1 MFLRCARYLC
11 SGKMIVTKITD
22 TKKKSGYVA
31 VAVVDIVACI
41 WLIFGITTR
50 RGSGKNALSLFVY
63 RS

>member
-1 MFLRCARYLC
+1 
-11 SGKMIVTKITD
+11 MIVTKITD

-41 WLIFGITTR
+41 WFIFGITTR
-50 RGSGKNALSLFVY
+50 RGERENAPSLFVY